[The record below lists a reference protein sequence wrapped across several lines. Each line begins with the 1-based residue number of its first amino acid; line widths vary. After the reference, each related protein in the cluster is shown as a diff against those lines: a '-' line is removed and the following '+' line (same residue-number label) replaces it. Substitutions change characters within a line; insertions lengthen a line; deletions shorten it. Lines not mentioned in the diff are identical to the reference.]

1 VPAPFDLLPE
11 LLRGAL
17 VTLEV
22 TAMSAVLAVT
32 LAFIIGLARLS
43 QFGPARIVATAYVEI
58 LRGTSALVQLFYL
71 FYILPLFG
79 IDISPVATAVIGL
92 SLNFSAYGS
101 EIVRAAVL
109 NVDRGQWEAAKALDM
124 SRSLT
129 LRRIVLPQALPAM
142 LPPFTNQLVELL
154 KATSLVSL
162 ITLTD
167 LTFAGSRL
175 ITSVGRPWEV
185 WGLVLVLYFLMAY
198 PLSQVARRLESRI
211 VAYRGGAG
219 P

>member
-1 VPAPFDLLPE
+1 
-11 LLRGAL
+11 
-17 VTLEV
+17 
-22 TAMSAVLAVT
+22 
-32 LAFIIGLARLS
+32 
-43 QFGPARIVATAYVEI
+43 
-58 LRGTSALVQLFYL
+58 
-71 FYILPLFG
+71 
-79 IDISPVATAVIGL
+79 VATAVIGL

-109 NVDRGQWEAAKALDM
+109 SVDRGQWEAAKALDM
-124 SRSLT
+124 SRLLA

-198 PLSQVARRLESRI
+198 PLSQVARRLELRI
-211 VAYRGGAG
+211 AAYRGGAG